1 MGKVVLL
8 HGPFDVASIATW
20 FETLSGKRCTV
31 LDIRHC
37 EFSNEALESVVLWNL
52 FRIVDI
58 GTRGPKCEPGEEEK
72 FWS

>member
-37 EFSNEALESVVLWNL
+37 GFSNEALESVVL
-52 FRIVDI
+52 
-58 GTRGPKCEPGEEEK
+58 
-72 FWS
+72 